1 MKYCTLAVI
10 FLVLVFPAVSS
21 AQSSARKGQTL
32 FAGCLDKVDDK
43 KTLETG
49 QFVCEGERDPE
60 PFGGNGRSCGDCHM
74 PGDNFGIS
82 TDRIATLDNDHP
94 LFYRGLDEDQEL
106 LRLYGLMRVIVP
118 GQIDEF
124 RQSPKLVHLQEQC
137 DKRGNCDSLGL
148 LGDRATNLCA
158 FSIQAVSNHMA
169 KTTRRIAGKDFRVP
183 TDKECRWLVAYMLSD
198 LVADQDERNR
208 KEASRR
214 R

>member
-1 MKYCTLAVI
+1 MKYWTLAVI

-21 AQSSARKGQTL
+21 AESSARKGQRL

-43 KTLETG
+43 KTLESG
-49 QFVCEGERDPE
+49 QFVCKGERDPA
-60 PFGGNGRSCGDCHM
+60 PFDGNGRACGDCHM

-82 TDRIATLDNDHP
+82 TDRIATLNSDHP
-94 LFYRGLDEDQEL
+94 LFYSGLDEDQEL

-124 RQSPKLVHLQEQC
+124 RQSPKLVHLQELC
-137 DKRGNCDSLGL
+137 DKRGDCDSLGL

-158 FSIQAVSNHMA
+158 FTIQAVSNHMS
-169 KTTRRIAGKDFRVP
+169 KTTRRIVGKDFRVP
-183 TDKECRWLVAYMLSD
+183 TDKECKWLVAYMLSD
-198 LVADQDERNR
+198 LVADQDERN
-208 KEASRR
+208 KTKANRR